1 MPTTGL
7 YGFKYQNMY
16 YLHFNSHDSYF
27 KALGTDLLNEVKY
40 MVRTNTFMQWLD
52 SFKDLIFIQETDRP
66 SFNQIDKC
74 KKILNRDVDSND
86 CFTELFKHLE
96 GSYMSILK
104 SGFMFV
110 NKPLTEEEVFKYN
123 VEYIYVLN
131 FDDKMFEVTSNF
143 KNTNKYILIL
153 PENLKVLPV
162 ELKEEMKGDAI
173 EKEGYVQLLN
183 SVRMLNIQ

>member
-7 YGFKYQNMY
+7 YGFKYENMY

-40 MVRTNTFMQWLD
+40 MVKNNAFMMSLD
-52 SFKDLIFIQETDRP
+52 SFKNLIFIQETDRP

-74 KKILNRDVDSND
+74 KKILNRNVDSSN
-86 CFTELFKHLE
+86 CFTELFKHIE
-96 GSYMSILK
+96 GSYISIFK

-110 NKPLTEEEVFKYN
+110 NKPLTEEEVFKLN
-123 VEYIYVLN
+123 IEYIYVLN
-131 FDDKMFEVTSNF
+131 FDDKMFEVTSNYN
-143 KNTNKYILIL
+143 NTNKYLLVL

-162 ELKEEMKGDAI
+162 GLNEELKKDVI
-173 EKEGYVQLLN
+173 EKEGYTQLLN
-183 SVRMLNIQ
+183 SIKTLNIK